1 MKLMT
6 NIKNIIML
14 GFGDMGKGIAQVCLL
29 AGYNVTAVDISD
41 ELIEKGLEYIKTGFE
56 KLESKGKLPEG
67 SSAAEYLAKLKTS
80 KDIKEVVADSDL
92 VIEAVVEKLDVKQ
105 NLCRDVIENSPEHC
119 IFASNTS
126 TISITEIAEKC
137 NKPENV
143 IGMHFFNPAPLMRL
157 IEVIKGEKSS
167 DESMDIGVA
176 VSKSLPCLRG
186 ERYVARVQKDRP
198 GFIVNRVLSPGSIYF
213 NYITDLAYEQ
223 GIPWE
228 QIDAD
233 LSGANAPMSSLTLAD
248 FTGRDIAYHAQLY
261 YSEKLSSDYKPGKV
275 LIKQMEKGTL
285 GKKTGQG
292 FYDWSEGRPK
302 LDLSKKAGIVNREIF
317 AAISANEGCRILKEG
332 VVTSWKVIDEA
343 ILAGMNFPGPM
354 EYASKNFERLS
365 DLLEETA
372 EKLGKPYLKPCELL
386 KSGKFVDMM

>member
-1 MKLMT
+1 MA
-6 NIKNIIML
+6 NIKNIVML
-14 GFGDMGKGIAQVCLL
+14 GFGDMGKGIAQVCLM
-29 AGYNVTAVDISD
+29 AGYNVTAVDISED
-41 ELIEKGLEYIKTGFE
+41 LIEKGLEYIKTGFE
-56 KLESKGKLPEG
+56 KLEAKGKLPEG
-67 SSAAEYLAKLKTS
+67 SRAAEYLAKLKTS
-80 KDIKEVVADSDL
+80 KDINEAVRDADL

-105 NLCRDVIENSPEHC
+105 NLCRDVIENSPDHC

-167 DESMDIGVA
+167 DESIDIGVE

-186 ERYVARVQKDRP
+186 ERYVAYVLKDRP

-213 NYITDLAYEQ
+213 KYIIDLAYEK

-228 QIDAD
+228 QVDAD
-233 LSGANAPMSSLTLAD
+233 FTGSNAPMSSLTLSD
-248 FTGRDIAYHAQLY
+248 FTGRDIAYNGQLY
-261 YSEKLSSDYKPGKV
+261 YSEKLSPDFKPGKV
-275 LIKQMEKGTL
+275 LTMQMEKGTL

-292 FYDWSEGRPK
+292 FYDWSKGRPQP
-302 LDLSKKAGIVNREIF
+302 DLSKKAGLVNREIF
-317 AAISANEGCRILKEG
+317 AAIGANEGCRILGEG
-332 VVTSWKVIDEA
+332 VITSWKVIDEA

-354 EYASKNFERLS
+354 EYATKNYERFSK
-365 DLLEETA
+365 LLEDTA
-372 EKLGKPYLKPCELL
+372 QKLGKPYLKPCDLL
-386 KSGKFVDMM
+386 KSGKFVDMR